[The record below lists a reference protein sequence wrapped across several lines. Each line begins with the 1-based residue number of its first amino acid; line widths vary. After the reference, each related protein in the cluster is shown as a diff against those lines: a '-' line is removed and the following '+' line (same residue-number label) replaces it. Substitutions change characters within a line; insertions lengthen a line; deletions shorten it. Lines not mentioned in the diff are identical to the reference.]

1 MNEEKKNINH
11 GKLKNLSLYP
21 LKRFVMNQSD
31 TYFTP
36 IFLLSVF
43 LSWTSLGW
51 IDPLADKIREGN
63 QRYHDGKYNE
73 ALDKYVN
80 AQLESPNTPH
90 IDFNIAD
97 TQYKRGKYDEAVQS
111 YEKVMKSGDVE
122 MRVKSSF
129 NMGNTLYRQG
139 KKDEAQDAYKKTID
153 LIDELESKGNRDLDI
168 LKNDALYNYEYIEK
182 KKEEEQKQQQQNKQ
196 QKDQQEKEDKDT
208 RKNEEQSDKNKD
220 EKKDKEKSQQDQQK
234 PKPEDTPEKSEEK
247 KEESPRHSEK
257 DKQEEQ
263 PPEQKLQQPSG
274 QKQMSKEEAERLLE
288 ALNQS
293 EKEARA
299 IKREKQQTQHG
310 SVEKDW

>member
-1 MNEEKKNINH
+1 MNEEKKNINY
-11 GKLKNLSLYP
+11 GKLKNLPLFP
-21 LKRFVMNQSD
+21 LKRFIMNWSD
-31 TYFTP
+31 TYFKP
-36 IFLLSVF
+36 IFLLPVF

-63 QRYHDGKYNE
+63 QRYQDGKYNE

-111 YEKVMKSGDVE
+111 YEKVMKSGNAE
-122 MRVKSSF
+122 MRAKSSF

-139 KKDEAQDAYKKTID
+139 KTTEAQESYKKTID
-153 LIDELESKGNRDLDI
+153 IIDELESKGNRDLDT
-168 LKNDALYNYEYIEK
+168 LKNNALYNYEYIEK

-208 RKNEEQSDKNKD
+208 RKNEEQPDKDKD
-220 EKKDKEKSQQDQQK
+220 KKKDKEESPQNQQQT
-234 PKPEDTPEKSEEK
+234 KPEDNPEKNEEK
-247 KEESPRHSEK
+247 KEKSPRHSEK
-257 DKQEEQ
+257 DKQKEQ
-263 PPEQKLQQPSG
+263 PQEQKLQQPSG
-274 QKQMSKEEAERLLE
+274 QKQMTKEEAERLLDT
-288 ALNQS
+288 LNQS

-299 IKREKQQTQHG
+299 IQREKQQTQHG